1 MQSSQVH
8 SSQVQPSQAQLAARD
23 LFKLARIVPVVSVD
37 DPSAG
42 VALARA
48 LVAGGLPVV
57 EMTLRSP
64 NALKVT
70 EAIARQVP
78 EAMLGLG
85 TVLGSHQI
93 AAAINAG
100 ARFLVSPGVT
110 PQLAEAAAGCA
121 VPFLPGVATVS
132 EAMRL
137 REMGFRTLKFF
148 PAESSGG
155 IAALK
160 GFLPVLPDMAFCPTG
175 GIDAAKAPAYLALP
189 NVAGIGGSWIAPAA
203 MLAAGDYA
211 GITALAQTAAGIFA
225 EQ

>member
-1 MQSSQVH
+1 MTMQSST
-8 SSQVQPSQAQLAARD
+8 AQRAARD
-23 LFKLARIVPVVSVD
+23 IFKLARIVPVVSID
-37 DPSAG
+37 DPDAG

-70 EAIARQVP
+70 EAIARHVP

-85 TVLGSHQI
+85 TVLDRSQI
-93 AAAINAG
+93 SAAISAG

-110 PQLAEAAAGCA
+110 PDLAEAAAACA
-121 VPFLPGVATVS
+121 VPFLPGIATIS

-137 REMGFRTLKFF
+137 RDMGFGTLKFF

-155 IAALK
+155 VAALK
-160 GFLPVLPDMAFCPTG
+160 GFLPVLADIAFCPTG
-175 GIDAAKAPAYLALP
+175 GIDAAKALSYLSLP
-189 NVAGIGGSWIAPAA
+189 NVAGIGGSWITPAN
-203 MLAAGDYA
+203 LIAAGDFA
-211 GITALAQTAAGIFA
+211 GITALAKQAAQLSANG
-225 EQ
+225 